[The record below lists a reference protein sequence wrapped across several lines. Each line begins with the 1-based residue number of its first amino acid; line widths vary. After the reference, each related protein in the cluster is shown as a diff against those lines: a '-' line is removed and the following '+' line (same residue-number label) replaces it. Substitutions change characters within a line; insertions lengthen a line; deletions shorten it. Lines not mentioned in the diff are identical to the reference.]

1 MPTSEVVLV
10 VGEVVVDFTLPY
22 AGAECKLRLGG
33 IAHAARG
40 LWAAELDYAIAAFC
54 PRYLR
59 EEAQRYFLAHGCKEV
74 IWLGDIVGAPNVIVI
89 GDPTEVSHQAYEDL
103 LREQKRIVLEHPAP
117 DIKRYKSIIIFPGA
131 FDINSLLP
139 LAAADAKFS
148 FDIAYGIE
156 DISSLS
162 AFKGHIK
169 AVIISTS
176 STLFL
181 GLGNDD
187 VSNLIAATQQID
199 PEVLLLKENRGG
211 SRLFNLQDASVELIP
226 ASLSKTVNSV
236 GVGDVFT
243 VVMVALSNKG
253 WIEAA
258 WRGCQAATVYSQTTY
273 PDDIHRDVQRS
284 FKLSLQIL
292 RGLGGT
298 VLSWHD
304 RQKFSI
310 YLAGPDFSYINKV
323 ELDRAVASLEYHNF
337 KVRRPIKENGELS
350 LPASNEDLQQTYD
363 KDYEL
368 LKECDMVFAVPLE
381 RDPGTLVEIGM
392 AIALG
397 KPVVTFDPR
406 RENNNTMVMCGSVVY
421 SATLDDCL
429 NATFNALAKLVR
441 DCREESNS
449 LGLGRS
455 GLDNGCLPVSFRER

>member
-1 MPTSEVVLV
+1 MLSSEVVLV

-22 AGAECKLRLGG
+22 AGSECKLRLGG

-40 LWAAELDYAIAAFC
+40 LWAAELNYAIAAFC
-54 PRYLR
+54 PQYLR
-59 EEAQRYFLAHGCKEV
+59 EEAKKYFLAHGCKEV

-89 GDPTEVSHQAYEDL
+89 GDPTEVSHQGYEDL
-103 LREQKRIVLEHPAP
+103 LREQKRTIPEHPAP
-117 DIKRYKSIIIFPGA
+117 NVNSYKNIIVFPGA
-131 FDINSLLP
+131 FDLSSLIP
-139 LAAADAKFS
+139 ITASDAKFS

-156 DISSLS
+156 SISCLS
-162 AFKGHIK
+162 PFRGSIK

-176 STLFL
+176 SALFL
-181 GLGNDD
+181 GLGKDD
-187 VSNLIAATQQID
+187 VSKLIDATQQIA

-211 SRLFNLQDASVELIP
+211 SRLFSLQNAHVEQIP
-226 ASLSKTVNSV
+226 ASLSKTANSV

-243 VVMVALSNKG
+243 AVMVALSHKG

-284 FKLSLQIL
+284 FKVSLDVL

-304 RQKFSI
+304 RKNFSI
-310 YLAGPDFSYINKV
+310 YLAGPDFSYINKA
-323 ELDRAVASLEYHNF
+323 ELDDAVASLEYHNF
-337 KVRRPIKENGELS
+337 RVRRPIKENGELS
-350 LPASNEDLQQTYD
+350 RPASNEDLQQTYD

-406 RENNNTMVMCGSVVY
+406 GENNNTMVMRGSIVY

-429 NATFNALAKLVR
+429 NATFNILAKM
-441 DCREESNS
+441 
-449 LGLGRS
+449 
-455 GLDNGCLPVSFRER
+455 